1 MTEPYLTIAKNT
13 TYEQTI
19 KKSRFI
25 CSIARVSSEEEAQQF
40 ITSIQAANKKATHNC
55 FAYMIGDNDRI
66 QRESDNG
73 EPSGTAGIP
82 ILESLKLAK
91 IHNVVAVVTR
101 YFGGIKLGAGGL
113 IRAYSNTTTEAI
125 HQAGLVQRIKQAIL
139 KITVTYAL
147 HDPLLYYLK
156 ENNLE
161 VAGEEYGVNV
171 ETSIYVN
178 ETDLE
183 DVKEKLINR
192 FNDQLQIT
200 EGDQR
205 FNEIPYV
212 VCKIKLEKIKSHL

>member
-13 TYEQTI
+13 TYEQII

-25 CSIARVSSEEEAQQF
+25 CSIARVSSDEEAQQF
-40 ITSIQAANKKATHNC
+40 IASIQAANKKATHNC
-55 FAYMIGDNDRI
+55 FAYMIGDNDQI
-66 QRESDNG
+66 QRGSDNG

-139 KITVTYAL
+139 KITVTYDL
-147 HDPLLYYLK
+147 HDLLLYYLK

-161 VAGEEYGVNV
+161 VASEEYGVNV

-178 ETDLE
+178 ETDLK

-205 FNEIPYV
+205 FNEIPY
-212 VCKIKLEKIKSHL
+212 

>member
-13 TYEQTI
+13 TYEQKI
-19 KKSRFI
+19 KKSQFI

-40 ITSIQAANKKATHNC
+40 IASIQAANKKATHNC
-55 FAYMIGDNDRI
+55 FAYMIGDNDQI

-113 IRAYSNTTTEAI
+113 IRAYGNTTTEAI

-171 ETSIYVN
+171 EISIYVN

-205 FNEIPYV
+205 FNEIPY
-212 VCKIKLEKIKSHL
+212 

>member
-13 TYEQTI
+13 TYEQII

-40 ITSIQAANKKATHNC
+40 VASIQAANKKATHNC
-55 FAYMIGDNDRI
+55 FAYMIGDNDQI

-161 VAGEEYGVNV
+161 VANETYGVNV

-178 ETDLE
+178 EMDLE

-192 FNDQLQIT
+192 FNDQLQIA

-205 FNEIPYV
+205 FNEIPY
-212 VCKIKLEKIKSHL
+212 

>member
-147 HDPLLYYLK
+147 HDLLLYYLK

-205 FNEIPYV
+205 FNEIPY
-212 VCKIKLEKIKSHL
+212 

>member
-40 ITSIQAANKKATHNC
+40 IASIQAANKKATHNC
-55 FAYMIGDNDRI
+55 FAYMIGDNDQI

-101 YFGGIKLGAGGL
+101 YFGEIKLGAGGL

-178 ETDLE
+178 ETDLK

-200 EGDQR
+200 EADQR
-205 FNEIPYV
+205 FNEIPY
-212 VCKIKLEKIKSHL
+212 

>member
-13 TYEQTI
+13 TYEQSI

-205 FNEIPYV
+205 FNEIPY
-212 VCKIKLEKIKSHL
+212 

>member
-25 CSIARVSSEEEAQQF
+25 CSIARVSSDEEAQQF
-40 ITSIQAANKKATHNC
+40 IASIQAANKKATHNC
-55 FAYMIGDNDRI
+55 FAYMIGDNDLI

-161 VAGEEYGVNV
+161 VASEEYGVNV

-200 EGDQR
+200 EGDQH
-205 FNEIPYV
+205 FNEIPY
-212 VCKIKLEKIKSHL
+212 

>member
-55 FAYMIGDNDRI
+55 FAYMIGDNDQI

-156 ENNLE
+156 ENNLG

-200 EGDQR
+200 EGDQH
-205 FNEIPYV
+205 FNEIPY
-212 VCKIKLEKIKSHL
+212 

>member
-55 FAYMIGDNDRI
+55 FAYMIGDNDQI

-183 DVKEKLINR
+183 DVKEKRINR

-205 FNEIPYV
+205 FNEIPY
-212 VCKIKLEKIKSHL
+212 

>member
-1 MTEPYLTIAKNT
+1 
-13 TYEQTI
+13 
-19 KKSRFI
+19 
-25 CSIARVSSEEEAQQF
+25 
-40 ITSIQAANKKATHNC
+40 
-55 FAYMIGDNDRI
+55 MIGDNDRI

-183 DVKEKLINR
+183 DVKAKLINR

-205 FNEIPYV
+205 FNEIPY
-212 VCKIKLEKIKSHL
+212 

>member
-55 FAYMIGDNDRI
+55 FAYMIGDNDQI

-161 VAGEEYGVNV
+161 VASEEYGVNV

-205 FNEIPYV
+205 FNEIPY
-212 VCKIKLEKIKSHL
+212 

>member
-1 MTEPYLTIAKNT
+1 MTEPYLTIAQNT

-40 ITSIQAANKKATHNC
+40 IASIQAANKKATHNC
-55 FAYMIGDNDRI
+55 FAYMIGDNDHI

-161 VAGEEYGVNV
+161 VASEEYGVNV

-178 ETDLE
+178 ETDLK
-183 DVKEKLINR
+183 DVKEKLINC

-205 FNEIPYV
+205 FNEIPY
-212 VCKIKLEKIKSHL
+212 

>member
-1 MTEPYLTIAKNT
+1 MTEPYLTIAQNA

-40 ITSIQAANKKATHNC
+40 IASIQAANKKATHNC
-55 FAYMIGDNDRI
+55 FAYMIGDNDQI

-161 VAGEEYGVNV
+161 VASEEYGVNV

-178 ETDLE
+178 ETDLK

-205 FNEIPYV
+205 FNEIPY
-212 VCKIKLEKIKSHL
+212 

>member
-25 CSIARVSSEEEAQQF
+25 CSSARVSSEEEAQHF

-205 FNEIPYV
+205 FNEIPY
-212 VCKIKLEKIKSHL
+212 

>member
-1 MTEPYLTIAKNT
+1 MTEPYLTIAKDT
-13 TYEQTI
+13 AYEQTI

-25 CSIARVSSEEEAQQF
+25 CSLARVSSEEEAQQF
-40 ITSIQAANKKATHNC
+40 IASVQTANKKATHNC
-55 FAYMIGDNDRI
+55 FAYMIGDNDQI

-178 ETDLE
+178 ETDLK

-192 FNDQLQIT
+192 FNDQLQII

-205 FNEIPYV
+205 FNEIPY
-212 VCKIKLEKIKSHL
+212 

>member
-1 MTEPYLTIAKNT
+1 MTEPYLTIAQNT
-13 TYEQTI
+13 AYEQTI

-40 ITSIQAANKKATHNC
+40 IASIQAANKKATHNC
-55 FAYMIGDNDRI
+55 FAYMIGDNDQI

-161 VAGEEYGVNV
+161 VASEEYGVNV

-178 ETDLE
+178 ETDLK

-192 FNDQLQIT
+192 FNDQFQIT

-205 FNEIPYV
+205 FNEIPY
-212 VCKIKLEKIKSHL
+212 

>member
-25 CSIARVSSEEEAQQF
+25 CSIARVSSDEEAQQF
-40 ITSIQAANKKATHNC
+40 ITGIQAANKKATHNC
-55 FAYMIGDNDRI
+55 FAYMIGDNDLI

-161 VAGEEYGVNV
+161 VASEEYGVNV

-178 ETDLE
+178 ETDLK

-205 FNEIPYV
+205 FNEIPY
-212 VCKIKLEKIKSHL
+212 

>member
-91 IHNVVAVVTR
+91 IHNVVVVVTR

-161 VAGEEYGVNV
+161 VASEEYGVNV

-178 ETDLE
+178 ETDLK

-205 FNEIPYV
+205 FNEIPY
-212 VCKIKLEKIKSHL
+212 

>member
-125 HQAGLVQRIKQAIL
+125 HQAGLFQRIKQAIL

-205 FNEIPYV
+205 FNEIPY
-212 VCKIKLEKIKSHL
+212 

>member
-161 VAGEEYGVNV
+161 VASEEYGVNV

-205 FNEIPYV
+205 FNEIPY
-212 VCKIKLEKIKSHL
+212 

>member
-147 HDPLLYYLK
+147 HDLLLYYLK

-161 VAGEEYGVNV
+161 VASEEYGVNV

-178 ETDLE
+178 ETDLK

-205 FNEIPYV
+205 FNEIPY
-212 VCKIKLEKIKSHL
+212 

>member
-13 TYEQTI
+13 TYEQII

-25 CSIARVSSEEEAQQF
+25 CSIARVSSDEEAQQF
-40 ITSIQAANKKATHNC
+40 IASIQAANKKATHNC
-55 FAYMIGDNDRI
+55 FAYMIGDNDQI

-125 HQAGLVQRIKQAIL
+125 HQAGLVQRIKQEIL

-147 HDPLLYYLK
+147 HDLLLYYLK

-161 VAGEEYGVNV
+161 VASEEYGGNV

-178 ETDLE
+178 ETDLK

-205 FNEIPYV
+205 INEIPY
-212 VCKIKLEKIKSHL
+212 

>member
-13 TYEQTI
+13 TYEQII

-25 CSIARVSSEEEAQQF
+25 CSIARVSSDEEAQQF
-40 ITSIQAANKKATHNC
+40 IASIQAANKKATHNC
-55 FAYMIGDNDRI
+55 FAYMIGDNDQI

-139 KITVTYAL
+139 KITVTYAI
-147 HDPLLYYLK
+147 HDLLLYYLK

-161 VAGEEYGVNV
+161 VASEEYGVNV

-178 ETDLE
+178 ETDLK

-205 FNEIPYV
+205 FNEIPY
-212 VCKIKLEKIKSHL
+212 

>member
-178 ETDLE
+178 ETDLK

-205 FNEIPYV
+205 FNEIPY
-212 VCKIKLEKIKSHL
+212 

>member
-55 FAYMIGDNDRI
+55 FAYMIGDNDQI

-113 IRAYSNTTTEAI
+113 IRAYNNTTTEAI

-200 EGDQR
+200 EGDQH
-205 FNEIPYV
+205 FNEIPY
-212 VCKIKLEKIKSHL
+212 

>member
-25 CSIARVSSEEEAQQF
+25 CSIARVSSDEEAQQF
-40 ITSIQAANKKATHNC
+40 IASIQAANKKATHNC
-55 FAYMIGDNDRI
+55 FAYMIGDNDQI

-147 HDPLLYYLK
+147 HDLLLYYLK

-161 VAGEEYGVNV
+161 VASEEYGVNV

-178 ETDLE
+178 ETDLK

-200 EGDQR
+200 EGNQR
-205 FNEIPYV
+205 FNEIPY
-212 VCKIKLEKIKSHL
+212 